1 MFKVNNKKKVPRAQ
15 ILEYSLHHS
24 HSSVSK
30 TFFQFAIPKKT
41 IANTL
46 VDTGRKLNVIRTF
59 KRHPERRLNVLCT
72 VTFRPVSKGN
82 WLEKIS
88 EKSGFSC

>member
-30 TFFQFAIPKKT
+30 TFFHFAIPKKT
-41 IANTL
+41 IAKDDGHRT
-46 VDTGRKLNVIRTF
+46 KIELN
-59 KRHPERRLNVLCT
+59 
-72 VTFRPVSKGN
+72 
-82 WLEKIS
+82 
-88 EKSGFSC
+88 